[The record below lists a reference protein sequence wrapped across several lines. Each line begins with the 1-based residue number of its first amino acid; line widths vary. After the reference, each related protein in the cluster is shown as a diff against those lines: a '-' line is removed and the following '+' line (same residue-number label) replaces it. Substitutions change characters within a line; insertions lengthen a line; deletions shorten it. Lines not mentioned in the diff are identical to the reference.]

1 MYTVIQRGIAM
12 AVKVKIN
19 NDKGVERDY
28 GARKKDIFIRTKSE
42 YKDLTYSIEMS
53 WKKTGQQLTDKKT

>member
-1 MYTVIQRGIAM
+1 M